1 MKQRIRL
8 IRYPAEIA
16 IKTTHE
22 TCFIYHLS
30 HPSTILKISNHPSP
44 LPQPPAKMSHRQY
57 KEEPGINV
65 VNNEHTSQVTLPIS
79 SLPRYHYLFHQKL
92 HTLASVILR
101 YTLVLFPCPSPASKD
116 FLLFSY
122 HYYCAPPVLSEDLI
136 PGTALLHLTLVI
148 KDRPQPF
155 IHLKSRNLHLDATC
169 FSQWSLNF

>member
-1 MKQRIRL
+1 MSHTI
-8 IRYPAEIA
+8 IINP
-16 IKTTHE
+16 
-22 TCFIYHLS
+22 S
-30 HPSTILKISNHPSP
+30 HPSIQSP
-44 LPQPPAKMSHRQY
+44 CSSSL
-57 KEEPGINV
+57 NF
-65 VNNEHTSQVTLPIS
+65 PIS
-79 SLPRYHYLFHQKL
+79 DQSSHPAYFQSSSSK
-92 HTLASVILR
+92 ASVILR